1 VRFALVQIY
10 EERCLDALPYL
21 KSALEKEVDVVLLPE
36 KWTPKTDENVI
47 KNGESAFLKLL
58 ERLSEEY
65 SAVLVSGALYED
77 FSNKKFLSSYVF
89 QEGKLVGVARKIHPF
104 MNEKHEVEA
113 GEELLLFDY
122 KGVKLG
128 LLICYDL
135 DFPETVR
142 LFALKGCDML
152 LVPAKV
158 VKQAIEAWL
167 IYVQA
172 RVLENRLPLAYANVF
187 QPPFFNGKSALV
199 DMKTED
205 SSVIVLP
212 RIQIATEEKGV
223 YIFETHAEQFREL
236 RKKRLSDR
244 NLKVDRLFK
253 E

>member
-1 VRFALVQIY
+1 
-10 EERCLDALPYL
+10 LDALPYL

-58 ERLSEEY
+58 ETLSEEY

-104 MNEKHEVEA
+104 MNEKYEVEA

-187 QPPFFNGKSALV
+187 QPPFL
-199 DMKTED
+199 TE
-205 SSVIVLP
+205 
-212 RIQIATEEKGV
+212 
-223 YIFETHAEQFREL
+223 
-236 RKKRLSDR
+236 
-244 NLKVDRLFK
+244 KVRSLI
-253 E
+253 